1 VKNASREKK
10 NERHAFKNFLRAS
23 FLGAEGRRSIFEGLH
38 SRRSLRREQRR
49 KGLSEDDE
57 GSALADS
64 PSVRIL
70 RRDNVKRMRQ
80 TERHTDG
87 GTAHPHRRVSAGGSI
102 FL

>member
-1 VKNASREKK
+1 MPQEKK
-10 NERHAFKNFLRAS
+10 RTSSMPSKTFCESLS
-23 FLGAEGRRSIFEGLH
+23 SGAEGRRSIFEGLH

-64 PSVRIL
+64 PSIRIL

-87 GTAHPHRRVSAGGSI
+87 GTAHPHRRVSADGSI